1 MNKNKNKLAI
11 IYENDV
17 YVDMDTFIKNNVNN
31 DNNNTNE
38 NNKNCFMAIYLSIL
52 DLFKYPPY

>member
-1 MNKNKNKLAI
+1 MNKNKLAI

-17 YVDMDTFIKNNVNN
+17 YVDMDTFIKNNNN
-31 DNNNTNE
+31 ENNNETNE
-38 NNKNCFMAIYLSIL
+38 NNKNCFMVIYLSIL

>member
-1 MNKNKNKLAI
+1 MNKKKLAI

-17 YVDMDTFIKNNVNN
+17 YVDMDTFIKNNETN
-31 DNNNTNE
+31 DNNNND

>member
-1 MNKNKNKLAI
+1 MNKNKLAI

-17 YVDMDTFIKNNVNN
+17 YVDMDTFIKNNNN
-31 DNNNTNE
+31 ENNNETNE